1 MNNNTYFTLNDNFEK
16 IIRNTLNDKEIVKR
30 LVKSL

>member
-1 MNNNTYFTLNDNFEK
+1 MGEKASINFDESDSDYVLK
-16 IIRNTLNDKEIVKR
+16 ANDKEIVKR